1 MKPRQTILAG
11 FAVTLSIVLGMVGL
25 FAWMQQQLEKRW
37 IEISTVTTKRH
48 QLMLDCAQH
57 LGFANLYLSN
67 FKHGAVG
74 DGERFKLE
82 IGLIQQ
88 AIDKYRSIGASSE
101 EMRQLLDRIETYLQA
116 YLGDLDTLKTALAR
130 GGDAHELS
138 FLIDAEND
146 KLLALAVNRLTELSR
161 KNTELAAL
169 DYGRQIEQQQA
180 TLIVAALMAA
190 CAVCGTAVLT
200 LRTILRHD
208 RDRDLAR
215 TELERL
221 LAELSASRNLLQTI
235 IDTAPVRVFWKDR
248 NLRYLGCNPLFAR
261 DAGRQSPVDM
271 VGKDDFAMGWAAQAD
286 RYRADDQQV
295 MGSGRSI
302 LNYEEPQTTPD
313 GQTIWLRT
321 SKVPLRDADGQVIG
335 VLGVYDDITAS
346 KQASLELEQ
355 HRSHLEELVHSRTAE
370 LRVAKEAAEA
380 ANVAKSA
387 FLANMSHEIRTPLNA
402 INGTAYLLRR
412 SGLDAQHIQR
422 LDRIEE
428 AGQHLLEILNAVL
441 DLSKIE
447 AGKFSLEDTIVP
459 VAEVV
464 QTSVDMVRGSAQG
477 KGLRLNIDLPPLPD
491 GLRGD
496 RTRLQQALLNYLS
509 NAIKF
514 TDQGS
519 ITVAVSQDEDAP
531 DSTLIRFS
539 VTDTGIGIAPETIP
553 RLFSAFEQA
562 DNSLTRKYGGTGL
575 GLAITRKIAQ
585 IMGGDAGV
593 ISAPGKGSTFWL
605 TARLQKSFEESGQGS
620 VNPPPDAEAALKNT
634 CAGTRV
640 LVVEDDPTNRAI
652 TQAVLDYAGL
662 IIDTAEDG
670 HDAVRLAAENSYA
683 LILMDMQMPNM
694 DGLEATRRIR
704 LLERNANTPI
714 LAMTANA
721 YAEDRHRCLEAG
733 MNDFISKP
741 VIPQTLYEV
750 LLHWI
755 RHGQANRSAEGLR

>member
-1 MKPRQTILAG
+1 MKPKQTILLG
-11 FAVTLSIVLGMVGL
+11 FAVTLSIVLGVVGL
-25 FAWMQQQLEKRW
+25 FAWMQRQLEKQW
-37 IEISTVTTKRH
+37 VEISTVTTKRH
-48 QLMLDCAQH
+48 QLMLDCAQR
-57 LGFANLYLSN
+57 LGFASLYLSN

-88 AIDKYRSIGASSE
+88 SIGKYRSTGSSSE
-101 EMRQLLDRIETYLQA
+101 ETRQLLDRIDTYLQA

-130 GGDAHELS
+130 GASADELS
-138 FLIDAEND
+138 FLIDTEND
-146 KLLALAVNRLTELSR
+146 KLLALAINRLTELSR

-169 DYGRQIEQQQA
+169 EYDRQIERQQA

-200 LRTILRHD
+200 VRTILRHD

-215 TELERL
+215 TEFERL

-261 DAGRQSPVDM
+261 DAGMQSPAELM
-271 VGKDDFAMGWAAQAD
+271 GKDDFAMGWAAQAD
-286 RYRADDQQV
+286 RYRADDQRV
-295 MGSGRSI
+295 MASGQSI

-313 GQTIWLRT
+313 GRTIWLRT

-335 VLGVYDDITAS
+335 VLGIYDDITAS
-346 KQASLELEQ
+346 KQAALELEQ
-355 HRSHLEELVHSRTAE
+355 YRSHLEELVYSRTAE

-380 ANVAKSA
+380 ANIAKSA

-402 INGTAYLLRR
+402 INGMAYLLRR
-412 SGLDAQHIQR
+412 SGLDPQQIQR

-428 AGQHLLEILNAVL
+428 AGRHLLEVLNAVL

-447 AGKFSLEDTIVP
+447 AGKFSLEDTLVP
-459 VAEVV
+459 VAEVIR
-464 QTSVDMVRGSAQG
+464 TSLDMVRGSAQS
-477 KGLRLNIDLPPLPD
+477 KGLRLCVDLPPLPD

-509 NAIKF
+509 NAVKF
-514 TDQGS
+514 TEQGR

-562 DNSLTRKYGGTGL
+562 DSSLTRKYGGTGL

-593 ISAPGKGSTFWL
+593 ISEPGKGSTFWL
-605 TARLQKSFEESGQGS
+605 TVRLRKGIEMPVQD
-620 VNPPPDAEAALKNT
+620 VVDTLPDAEAALKKA
-634 CAGTRV
+634 CAGTRI
-640 LVVEDDPTNRAI
+640 LIVEDEPTSRAI
-652 TQAVLDYAGL
+652 TQTLLDYAGL
-662 IIDTAEDG
+662 RVDTAEDG
-670 HDAVRLAAENSYA
+670 HAAVRLAAENSYA
-683 LILMDMQMPNM
+683 LILMDMQMPTM

-704 LLERNANTPI
+704 RLERNADTPI

-721 YAEDRHRCLEAG
+721 YAEDKERCLEAG
-733 MNDFISKP
+733 MNDFITKP
-741 VIPQTLYEV
+741 LNPQALYEV
-750 LLHWI
+750 LLHWMT
-755 RHGQANRSAEGLR
+755 RGKAVR